1 MSEFSHLGS
10 DTQGSSALPHRC
22 TFWLTLV
29 FKTTMND
36 RTNSTD
42 VRLSLV
48 SLQSIYTSGLGL
60 CCTFPSKLTS
70 LACSY
75 VSALG
80 TGVRQHIHGKG
91 CHYIHM
97 EFGFGRGAVCYQC
110 IRGGATHPV
119 DIKPVQSPQHRDN
132 RAVKSSSGDIKP
144 KNSSG
149 VFTREANQSC

>member
-1 MSEFSHLGS
+1 
-10 DTQGSSALPHRC
+10 
-22 TFWLTLV
+22 
-29 FKTTMND
+29 MND

-42 VRLSLV
+42 VRLALV

-80 TGVRQHIHGKG
+80 TGVRQSIHGKG

-119 DIKPVQSPQHRDN
+119 DIKPVQSPQHFMLKAQPRPESCSLKVFISTYVN
-132 RAVKSSSGDIKP
+132 IFSANKTSSTLKSLISKQAFHI
-144 KNSSG
+144 
-149 VFTREANQSC
+149 